1 MSARFIPTVER
12 ESIDLVYVICLL
24 PIAGILRGF
33 AVTGMWLV
41 SQYTRFLTEAFTKHP
56 VWNKELLYVGG
67 FLARAIYE
75 LEMQD
80 MKAQWGASVASNP
93 GQPLDPEL
101 RKRFYGEAGHN
112 LRFFAFHD
120 STPSPVVSRDM
131 RSAFFNCVVPGQPFP
146 IVSSAGVRSALDVRL
161 PNSALS
167 PFLKNVP
174 IFPEEVYNGSGLM
187 VADLQREGMLKD
199 ITFEDVIEE
208 LRARPLSEEEMVSCL
223 NWWTDMFQRDPTG
236 IHRNRRQF
244 LNAGRLTI
252 GPSDNERTIPL
263 KAVQTFLN
271 RQNDIFPADGP
282 LPSHLLPMTISK
294 KFDPI
299 RLRDSLRWRELTVV
313 EWVRHI
319 VDPAVGNQRT
329 EFNIAECPV
338 WAERILQVLTKSW
351 PSLSKVN
358 KSRVAKL
365 LDRVPCI
372 PTSSRMEVPSKAY
385 FSSAAIF
392 HDLPIVNF
400 PSGIPVK
407 GNLETVLAD
416 LGVRKHVD
424 LTLVCTR

>member
-12 ESIDLVYVICLL
+12 ESIDLVYVVCPSLIT
-24 PIAGILRGF
+24 GTSRGF
-33 AVTGMWLV
+33 TVTRTWPV
-41 SQYTRFLTEAFTKHP
+41 SQYTRSPTKMFMKHP

-67 FLARAIYE
+67 FLARAVYE

-80 MKAQWGASVASNP
+80 MKVQWNASIASNP

-101 RKRFYGEAGHN
+101 RKRFYDQSCHN
-112 LRFFAFHD
+112 IQFFAFHE
-120 STPSPVVSRDM
+120 STPSPIVSRDM
-131 RSAFFNCVVPGQPFP
+131 KSAFFNCVVQGQPFP

-167 PFLKNVP
+167 PFLKNIP
-174 IFPEEVYNGSGLM
+174 IFPEEVYNGSRLT
-187 VADLQREGMLKD
+187 VANLQLEGMLKD

-208 LRARPLSEEEMVSCL
+208 LRGRSLSEDEMVSCL
-223 NWWTDMFQRDPTG
+223 KWWTDMFQRDPTG

-244 LNAGRLTI
+244 LGAGRLTI
-252 GPSDNERTIPL
+252 GSPDDERTIHL
-263 KAVQTFLN
+263 KGVQTFLN

-282 LPSHLLPMTISK
+282 LPTHLLPITISK
-294 KFDPI
+294 KFDATQ
-299 RLRDSLRWRELTVV
+299 LQDSLRWRELTVV

-319 VDPAVGNQRT
+319 VDPAVCNQRT
-329 EFNIAECPV
+329 EFNIVEGPV
-338 WAERILQVLTKSW
+338 WAERVLQVLTKSW

-365 LDRVPCI
+365 LSGVPCI
-372 PTSSRMEVPSKAY
+372 PTSSRMEVPNKAY

-392 HDLPIVNF
+392 HDLPIVSL
-400 PSGIPVK
+400 PSGTAVK
-407 GNLETVLAD
+407 GNLEGVLVD

-424 LTLVCTR
+424 LTLVCSR